1 MYPPPQPDGIVPSH
15 GQISADGRWAW
26 NGITWVPW
34 PGAAS
39 AYRSARARSRWA
51 ASLLGLGAFAALLL
65 LVAEF
70 GRLTLLNR
78 ILAGGLLT
86 RAEADASDAFVRQAG
101 IGVLVLL
108 VAAGIAMLMW
118 VHRIVANNYAL
129 GAKGLRFTPGW
140 AVGWW
145 FVPVASL
152 VRPEQ
157 VVEESWRCAD
167 PGVRDSTPDSRRG
180 LRAPMLV
187 RFWWGAWIL
196 SALTAV
202 AASAG
207 STATLAGLHDS
218 TNAQLVSV
226 AVRIVA
232 AVLAVAVVLMLT
244 ARQEDKANAAD
255 TRSGVPRLQPFVAPA
270 PPPLNPV

>member
-1 MYPPPQPDGIVPSH
+1 
-15 GQISADGRWAW
+15 
-26 NGITWVPW
+26 
-34 PGAAS
+34 
-39 AYRSARARSRWA
+39 
-51 ASLLGLGAFAALLL
+51 
-65 LVAEF
+65 
-70 GRLTLLNR
+70 
-78 ILAGGLLT
+78 
-86 RAEADASDAFVRQAG
+86 
-101 IGVLVLL
+101 
-108 VAAGIAMLMW
+108 
-118 VHRIVANNYAL
+118 
-129 GAKGLRFTPGW
+129 
-140 AVGWW
+140 
-145 FVPVASL
+145 

-157 VVEESWRCAD
+157 VVEESWRGAD

-226 AVRIVA
+226 AIRIVA

-255 TRSGVPRLQPFVAPA
+255 ARSGAPGLQPFVAPA